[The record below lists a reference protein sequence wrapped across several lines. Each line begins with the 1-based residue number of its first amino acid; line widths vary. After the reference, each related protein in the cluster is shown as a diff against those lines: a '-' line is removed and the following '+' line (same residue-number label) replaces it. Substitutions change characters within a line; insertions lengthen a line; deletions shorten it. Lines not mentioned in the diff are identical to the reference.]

1 VKFKIDENLPVDIAE
16 LLRAASHD
24 AVTVLEQGLLGQDD
38 RRLID
43 VCFDEERALVTLDLD
58 FSDVRSYPPEQYAG
72 IVVLRV
78 RRQDKKHVLDV
89 FNTALPLFER
99 EQLNQCLWIVGET
112 QIRIRGE

>member
-1 VKFKIDENLPVDIAE
+1 VKFKIDENLPIDIAK

-24 AVTVLEQGLLGQDD
+24 AVTVTEQGLIGEDD
-38 RRLID
+38 RRIID
-43 VCFDEERALVTLDLD
+43 LCLAEERALVTLDLD

-78 RRQDKKHVLDV
+78 RSQDKKHVLTV
-89 FNTALPLFER
+89 FSTALSLFDH
-99 EQLNQCLWIVGET
+99 EQLSQRLWIVGET